1 MNQLVLIRA
10 ASEDVA
16 AARVLLRE
24 RVGALGVIVQGA
36 LEHGVPSDQ
45 VDEAKSPS
53 WNVATPTADE
63 HQALTAPEARGQRHA
78 RGESRR
84 PLAVTVDSGKG
95 MPDPNQTRP
104 WC

>member
-1 MNQLVLIRA
+1 MNQLDLIRA
-10 ASEDVA
+10 AAEDVA

-24 RVGALGVIVQGA
+24 RVEALEAIVQSA

-63 HQALTAPEARGQRHA
+63 HQALTA
-78 RGESRR
+78 S
-84 PLAVTVDSGKG
+84 
-95 MPDPNQTRP
+95 
-104 WC
+104 